1 MIRSDYLVRATKFMN
16 EFAPYLKGQKKIE
29 DVEFAVSQ
37 FNLDKKR
44 KVIFRRGA
52 TRYALI
58 TSDYVIKW
66 DYDPRWVRKFGGC
79 KEELRIYNKA
89 VKGGYD
95 YLFAAI
101 TPIKV
106 GRHVFYVMPRV
117 KNVGKR
123 FHHQTGLWGY
133 LTEEEENY
141 VYRKLGLNDLHHN
154 NWGLRDGKPVI
165 IDYACT

>member
-1 MIRSDYLVRATKFMN
+1 MIKNNYLVRATKFMN
-16 EFAPYLKGQKKIE
+16 EFAPYLKGRKKIE
-29 DVEFAVSQ
+29 DVKLAVSQ

-44 KVIFRRGA
+44 KVIFCHGA
-52 TRYALI
+52 TRCALI

-66 DYDPRWVRKFGGC
+66 NYNPVRVRDFGGC

-89 VKGGYD
+89 AKSGYD

-106 GRHVFYVMPRV
+106 GRRVFYVMPRI
-117 KNVGKR
+117 KNVGAKY
-123 FHHQTGLWGY
+123 HNTCLWDY
-133 LTEEEENY
+133 LTKEEENY
-141 VYRKLGLNDLHHN
+141 VYRKLGIGDLHDN

-165 IDYACT
+165 IDYACI